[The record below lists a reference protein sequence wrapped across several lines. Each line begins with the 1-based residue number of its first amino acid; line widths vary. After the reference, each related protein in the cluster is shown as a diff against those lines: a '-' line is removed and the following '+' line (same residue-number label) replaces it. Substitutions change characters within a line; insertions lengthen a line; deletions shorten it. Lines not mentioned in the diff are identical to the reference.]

1 MSVALKL
8 YEQLTEAADDRER
21 FRLIADAIG
30 TLEDTWPR
38 PGEVARA
45 GDVRESELRLLKDIE
60 TVRKE
65 IEVVRKEIAEVDGRL
80 RKELAEV
87 DSRLR
92 KELAEVEGRLRQEM
106 TRLEGS
112 LRKEIEQ
119 VRLETERVRGEIRAS
134 ETRLQQSMHR
144 QTFWIIGAVGA
155 VVGLIRLLDAV
166 LP

>member
-8 YEQLTEAADDRER
+8 YEQLTDAGDDRER

-30 TLEDTWPR
+30 TLEDAWPR

-45 GDVRESELRLLKDIE
+45 GDVREAELRLQKEIE

-65 IEVVRKEIAEVDGRL
+65 IAETEG
-80 RKELAEV
+80 
-87 DSRLR
+87 RLR
-92 KELAEVEGRLRQEM
+92 KELAEVEGRLRMEI
-106 TRLEGS
+106 EGV
-112 LRKEIEQ
+112 RKETELVQ
-119 VRLETERVRGEIRAS
+119 LETERVRGEIRAS
-134 ETRLQQSMHR
+134 ETRLQQSLHR

-155 VVGLIRLLDAV
+155 VVGLIRLLDAM